1 MENIDPSRPSHI
13 ATNQIRSDEPLPSY
27 SNKVSM
33 GEFTVGHFKEFHLRE
48 ELSNLIEKYNKK
60 FNPSSLK
67 PVIQREEVFNES
79 HKPGQKA

>member
-1 MENIDPSRPSHI
+1 
-13 ATNQIRSDEPLPSY
+13 
-27 SNKVSM
+27 M